1 MPKYADHLLTS
12 PPPRSSNPCQAERD
26 PAPCALCPRPLML
39 QHGMLSPVPIIWT
52 VIIFLLNFSHMS
64 SILGNDFTR
73 LRRGRRSSWRYLLS
87 NFSESDK
94 YQQTCSHGG
103 FYTSGP
109 SAHRQILCWC
119 VFLQIGTSVTNKD
132 DTIDNYPRGHQSA
145 GGNFNGFGL
154 VRTFCFVHCPLKS
167 S

>member
-26 PAPCALCPRPLML
+26 PAPCALCPRPRML

-64 SILGNDFTR
+64 SILGNDFLIIMPSFLLSSPEGLSCCCSQSALQISTSLHLRPQSFTR

-119 VFLQIGTSVTNKD
+119 VFLHSD
-132 DTIDNYPRGHQSA
+132 WH
-145 GGNFNGFGL
+145 
-154 VRTFCFVHCPLKS
+154 VRH
-167 S
+167 